1 MSWKGWVGDVPG
13 TGNPWVFHGFYIQ
26 FQSFPNFSV
35 SHPSPASAMVQL
47 QVNDPRTSRL
57 VMESHAEEGSVPQS
71 EIYIW
76 SEFNGFHMVQKC
88 PDVFFGQCFIGKTM
102 MIISCGEVAY
112 FQTNPHVASHVA
124 VEVFQ
129 VWTSIQ
135 MGLSKIIGVPKIRW
149 FRASSSLFIATNWN
163 KLVGIYIYT
172 YIYMHLG
179 RL

>member
-71 EIYIW
+71 EIYIYGL
-76 SEFNGFHMVQKC
+76 NLM
-88 PDVFFGQCFIGKTM
+88 DFI
-102 MIISCGEVAY
+102 
-112 FQTNPHVASHVA
+112 
-124 VEVFQ
+124 
-129 VWTSIQ
+129 
-135 MGLSKIIGVPKIRW
+135 W
-149 FRASSSLFIATNWN
+149 FRNVQMFF
-163 KLVGIYIYT
+163 LVNV
-172 YIYMHLG
+172 L
-179 RL
+179 